1 MANEYTSLLNVQ
13 LNLTGNVP
21 GSPAG
26 TRGEAIIAEYN
37 RRRNLMVPIPAFDMD
52 LLMDC
57 LHQRFQTDG
66 WQWVP
71 NSGNKA
77 DGRRALEGSNVR
89 NQGQCAVLAGALY
102 ALLICPHPFGCGQV
116 PGLNDEVDSYNNG
129 GLGFIS
135 AHPLAGIFGLPARVY
150 NTHGVL
156 QGRYLWDNH
165 YVVAYQGNWY
175 DPSYNLVYNN
185 AISDMAAED
194 LTTGETQEA
203 SGDSWFRTNAGL
215 YVRCSETDYF
225 GPGQSQFTI
234 SQRLSG
240 PWNPPYNRQNNNYVR
255 PPQGRPRPR
264 NNGGCYITTATCL
277 ALGKKDNCTE
287 LETLRWYRDNV
298 LIKSKDGA
306 KAAIEYYQSA
316 KDVINALN
324 QQSEREAKE
333 IYKYIY
339 SEYIAPA
346 VKAVANKKYSEA
358 QAIFL
363 EALADMKD
371 RFPSG
376 TSSEMA
382 VRSLSVSSSGIAN
395 ALSAESAT
403 LNGMKVLFDRAV
415 PTNPVNLVP
424 KEEFPPQL

>member
-1 MANEYTSLLNVQ
+1 MANEYTTLLNAP
-13 LNLTGNVP
+13 LTLTGNVP
-21 GSPAG
+21 PSPAR
-26 TRGEAIIAEYN
+26 TRGEAIITEYN
-37 RRRNLMVPIPAFDMD
+37 RRRNLMHPVPAFDMT
-52 LLMDC
+52 LLMNC
-57 LHQRFQTDG
+57 LHQRFQADG

-71 NSGNKA
+71 NSGAKA
-77 DGRRALEGSNVR
+77 DGRQALEGRNVR

-116 PGLNDEVDSYNNG
+116 PGLNDRVDSYNNG

-135 AHPLAGIFGLPARVY
+135 AHPLAGIFSLPAHVY

-165 YVVAYQGNWY
+165 YVVAYQGDWY

-225 GPGQSQFTI
+225 GPGQGQFNIT
-234 SQRLSG
+234 QRLSG
-240 PWNPPYNRQNNNYVR
+240 PWNSPYDRQNNNYVR

-277 ALGKKDNCTE
+277 ALGKKDNCDE
-287 LETLRWYRDNV
+287 LEALRWYRDNV

-306 KAAIEYYQSA
+306 KAAIEYYRSA
-316 KDVINALN
+316 KNVIDTLN

-333 IYKYIY
+333 IYQHIYDKYV
-339 SEYIAPA
+339 APA
-346 VKAVANKKYSEA
+346 VKAVTDKDYPKAK
-358 QAIFL
+358 AIFL
-363 EALADMKD
+363 EALADMKG
-371 RFPSG
+371 RFPNE

-382 VRSLSVSSSGIAN
+382 VRSLSLSSSGIAN
-395 ALSAESAT
+395 ALSTEFVT
-403 LNGMKVLFDRAV
+403 LNGMKVLFDRPV
-415 PTNPVNLVP
+415 PTTPVNLIP